1 MNREQ
6 TLIEAVQTVIFKEN
20 ILMNSSCTN
29 FELYEFFC
37 SPKNVHFKA
46 LLYSIFLICFEK
58 NTNENFMNKD
68 FSKSNLQLEKFRT
81 VLTFIKKGL
90 KRRVFKFSI

>member
-1 MNREQ
+1 
-6 TLIEAVQTVIFKEN
+6 
-20 ILMNSSCTN
+20 MNSSCKN
-29 FELYEFFC
+29 FELHEFFC
-37 SPKNVHFKA
+37 FPKNVHLKA

-90 KRRVFKFSI
+90 KRRVFKFSIWSVS